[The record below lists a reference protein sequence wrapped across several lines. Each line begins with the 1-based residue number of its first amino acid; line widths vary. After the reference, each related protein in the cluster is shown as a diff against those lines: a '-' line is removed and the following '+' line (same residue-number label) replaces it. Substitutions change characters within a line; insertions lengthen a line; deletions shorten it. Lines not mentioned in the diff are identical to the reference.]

1 MNENENDTESE
12 TIMTERSFSTT
23 ITVAATPDQA
33 FAAINDVRGWW
44 SHDID
49 GTAGALGA
57 QFTFYG
63 KDVHR
68 SQIRVEE
75 LAAGQRVV
83 WHVVDNYLSFVEDHS
98 EWTDT
103 RIVFEISPA
112 ADGTQIDFSHVG
124 LVPAYECYDVCS
136 NAWSF
141 FIDESLR
148 SLITTGQ
155 GMPMRSERSA

>member
-1 MNENENDTESE
+1 MNESYTESE
-12 TIMTERSFSTT
+12 TIMTERGFSTT

-33 FAAINDVRGWW
+33 FAAINDVRAWW

-49 GTAGALGA
+49 GTADAVDA
-57 QFTFYG
+57 QFTFFG

-68 SQIRVEE
+68 SQIRVDE
-75 LAAGQRVV
+75 LVAGQRVV
-83 WHVVDNYLSFVEDHS
+83 WHVVDNYLSFVADHS

-112 ADGTQIDFSHVG
+112 AGGTQICFSHVG
-124 LVPAYECYDVCS
+124 LVPAYECYDACS
-136 NAWSF
+136 NAWAF
-141 FIDESLR
+141 FIEGSLR

>member
-1 MNENENDTESE
+1 
-12 TIMTERSFSTT
+12 MTNRSFSTT

-44 SHDID
+44 SHDVA
-49 GTAGALGA
+49 GTADAVGA

-68 SQIRVEE
+68 SQIRVAE
-75 LAAGQRVV
+75 LVVGQRVV

-112 ADGTQIDFSHVG
+112 ADGTRIHFSHVG

-136 NAWSF
+136 NAWAF

-148 SLITTGQ
+148 TLITTGQ
-155 GMPMRSERSA
+155 GMPMRNERSA